1 VAVIELEPRQACMV
15 LRLNRPEALNALNA
29 ETLVALGE
37 AIDQVAAMDEIRAL
51 VITGAGPKA
60 FCAGADIKEFVGQT
74 AMDMRRAAER
84 GQTTFAKLTAL
95 RIPSVAAING
105 FAFGGGLELALACT
119 FRVAHVSARLGLP
132 EVKLG
137 LLPGFGGTQRLTRL
151 IGEAR
156 ALELI
161 LSGRFVEAAEADRL
175 GLLNRLVDDDIVEAA
190 VAFAGEFTGLSL
202 MAQGLARAAIARGA
216 ALPLDEGLRVEA
228 ELFALAATTDDARE
242 GCAAFVE
249 KRPAVFKDR

>member
-1 VAVIELEPRQACMV
+1 MI

-29 ETLVALGE
+29 ETLLALGD
-37 AIDQVAAMDEIRAL
+37 AIDQVAGMDEIRAL

-60 FCAGADIKEFVGQT
+60 FCAGADIKEFVGRT

-95 RIPSVAAING
+95 RIPSIAAING

-137 LLPGFGGTQRLTRL
+137 LLPGFGGTQRLSRL

-175 GLLNRLVDDDIVEAA
+175 GLLNRLVDDDVVEAA

-202 MAQGLARAAIARGA
+202 MAQALARAAVVRGA
-216 ALPLDEGLRVEA
+216 ALPLDEGLRIEA
-228 ELFALAATTDDARE
+228 ELFALAATTEDARE
-242 GCAAFVE
+242 GCTAFVE

>member
-1 VAVIELEPRQACMV
+1 MV

-60 FCAGADIKEFVGQT
+60 FCAGADIKEFVGRT

-84 GQTTFAKLTAL
+84 GQTTFAKLSAL

-175 GLLNRLVDDDIVEAA
+175 GLLNRLVEDDVVEAA

-202 MAQGLARAAIARGA
+202 MALGFARAAVTRGA

-228 ELFALAATTDDARE
+228 ELFALAATTEDARE
-242 GCAAFVE
+242 GCTAFVE
-249 KRPAVFKDR
+249 KRPAVFNDR